1 MHDRGTT
8 TADASST
15 TNDPGT
21 LEPVID
27 DVSEVGDG
35 VFAVDTGYVRPRLD
49 ASHLVVA
56 DGVAAFVDTGPASA
70 VPRLLA
76 ALGAR
81 DLEPA
86 AVDAI
91 VLTHVHLDHA
101 GGAGALAASLP
112 RARVIVHPRG
122 VAHLVDPTQLEAAT
136 RAVYGDEAFER
147 LYGGLVGVPA
157 ERIEIAED
165 GARLA
170 LGRRSYELL
179 HTPGH
184 ALHHLCVFDSD
195 TREVFTGDAFGVSYR
210 EFDTVAGAFVL
221 AATTPSQF
229 DPAQMLASIDRLL
242 ARRPSAAYLTHYSRV
257 GTIDRLGADLKADV
271 EALAAIARGAADDPM
286 PRETIA
292 ARIYEHW
299 SRRLDAHGYPADPQ
313 RRGALLRLDAELN
326 AAGLWSWLTRARR

>member
-1 MHDRGTT
+1 MTP
-8 TADASST
+8 DASSMA
-15 TNDPGT
+15 NHPGVRA
-21 LEPVID
+21 PVSEDI
-27 DVSEVGDG
+27 SEVGDG
-35 VFAVDTGYVRPRLD
+35 VFAVDTHYVRPRLD

-76 ALGAR
+76 ALAAR
-81 DLEPA
+81 DLDPA

-101 GGAGALAASLP
+101 GGAGALAAALP

-122 VAHLVDPTQLEAAT
+122 VAHLVDPSQLAAAT
-136 RAVYGDEAFER
+136 RAVYGDAAFER

-157 ERIEIAED
+157 ERVEVAED
-165 GARLA
+165 GARFT
-170 LGRRSYELL
+170 LGRRCYELL

-184 ALHHLCVFDSD
+184 ALHHLCVLDAD

-210 EFDTVAGAFVL
+210 EFDTAAGPFVL

-242 ARRPSAAYLTHYSRV
+242 ARRPRAAYLTHYSRV
-257 GTIDRLGADLKADV
+257 EPVERLGADLKADV
-271 EALAAIARGAADDPM
+271 EALAAIAEGAADDPS

-299 SRRLDAHGYPADPQ
+299 SRRLDQHGYPADPG
-313 RRGALLRLDAELN
+313 RRDALLRLDAELN
-326 AAGLWSWLTRARR
+326 AAGLWSWLTRRRR